1 MPEPKRTVKPPRIG
15 ARSGRRKPTQPPIIE
30 PLPFHK
36 EVYYSGLGL
45 IDLAS
50 ERFAGLPAKLRRL
63 EKELVARGQKRN
75 AVLTEQFEATR
86 VDLTRR
92 GSEFR
97 SRAQRTVQDIWTALR
112 GTNRGESASSNTT
125 PGAV

>member
-1 MPEPKRTVKPPRIG
+1 MPEPKRTVKSSRAKSRAG
-15 ARSGRRKPTQPPIIE
+15 QRNLGRPPIIR

-36 EVYYSGLGL
+36 EAYYSGLGL

-50 ERFAGLPAKLRRL
+50 ERFARLPAKLRRL

-75 AVLTEQFEATR
+75 AVLTEQFEAAR
-86 VDLTRR
+86 EDLARCGR
-92 GSEFR
+92 DFQN
-97 SRAQRTVQDIWTALR
+97 RARRTVQDIWTAIR
-112 GTNRGESASSNTT
+112 GTNRGESASSNAT